1 MAKGKGNVKGLY
13 LEIGGDADGLKTALS
28 DVNKSIAQTSGELKG
43 INRLLK
49 LDPKNTELL
58 AQKQEVLNENIAATE
73 SKLQTLKNAKEKCD
87 ADMANGT
94 EVNAAQYR
102 DLQREIIYTE
112 NRLKKLKSDGNGSFG
127 DGVKRSVKEI
137 DDELKNT
144 GKELKE
150 VSRLLKL
157 DPNNTVLLKQKQ
169 ELLNKSVSDTKA
181 KLKEL
186 KAEKK
191 QCDADMKKGTE
202 VNSEEYRQLQRDI
215 IETKDSLKE
224 LKKEAHSSSSVLG
237 TQIKS
242 AGESISGIGEKFL
255 PVTAAMTGAA
265 TAAIGAAEATRE
277 YREDMSRLESA
288 FVSSNKT
295 VDDAHM
301 VYDGFYQILGESD
314 RSVEAVSHLAKLTNS
329 AEELAAWTDICAGVA
344 TTFGDSLPIEGLT
357 EAANETAK
365 VGEVTGPLADA
376 LNWVGI
382 SEDDFNAKLA
392 ACNSEKERSELI
404 TKTLS
409 DVYRDAGNTF
419 RESNADVMASRDA
432 AQRLNDAMAE
442 LGARVEPIITQVKM
456 RLAELAEWF
465 LSLDESTQNRILIIA
480 GIVAAIGP
488 ALIIIGK
495 IATGVSTVISVLKTL
510 SSVFT
515 VIKTGFTIVKTAA
528 MAFNAVLA
536 ANPIGLIITLVV
548 AIGAALVT
556 LYQKCEWF
564 RNGVN
569 SIVNFIKTNWKELAT
584 ILINP
589 FVGLFNLLYK
599 LNPKFRQW
607 VDNTVG
613 SIKNGFNKMLE
624 FIKTNWK
631 ELATILVNPFVGLFN
646 LLYKLNPKFRQWVD
660 NTVGSIKNGFN
671 KMFEV
676 GGHII
681 TGLWNGI
688 SDKVEWLKSKVR
700 GVVDKIKSWFT
711 GKEGFDEHSPSK
723 WAKKVSDFLME
734 GLANGVNENMSV
746 EEAFKTKIANIKEFV
761 TSNLSDIEA
770 EYIQKQQS
778 FAGKLKTAD
787 LYSKT
792 SITFSGFG
800 ADGGDETIEDIELT
814 DWNNPIAEMA
824 AYADKLLALENRLQT
839 TDIDDGIRDDFLEL
853 VRNMGYEGQD
863 YIDKLLSVDT
873 GKFDEYMQGYQ
884 IYQKEA
890 ELAASATYAKEAQR
904 LEDDFLG
911 TVTGSLDTIV
921 QKFGEGGKNSA
932 QEFGSKFN
940 AEMDS
945 IMSEIN
951 RRISSIRAT
960 INDARTSLNSMA
972 RNYTTNNNNS
982 RNYSVT
988 INNKGGSNSS
998 AYEQHRQVNKLFNKL
1013 DLEGAL

>member
-1 MAKGKGNVKGLY
+1 
-13 LEIGGDADGLKTALS
+13 
-28 DVNKSIAQTSGELKG
+28 
-43 INRLLK
+43 
-49 LDPKNTELL
+49 
-58 AQKQEVLNENIAATE
+58 
-73 SKLQTLKNAKEKCD
+73 
-87 ADMANGT
+87 
-94 EVNAAQYR
+94 
-102 DLQREIIYTE
+102 
-112 NRLKKLKSDGNGSFG
+112 
-127 DGVKRSVKEI
+127 
-137 DDELKNT
+137 
-144 GKELKE
+144 
-150 VSRLLKL
+150 
-157 DPNNTVLLKQKQ
+157 
-169 ELLNKSVSDTKA
+169 
-181 KLKEL
+181 
-186 KAEKK
+186 
-191 QCDADMKKGTE
+191 
-202 VNSEEYRQLQRDI
+202 
-215 IETKDSLKE
+215 
-224 LKKEAHSSSSVLG
+224 
-237 TQIKS
+237 
-242 AGESISGIGEKFL
+242 
-255 PVTAAMTGAA
+255 
-265 TAAIGAAEATRE
+265 
-277 YREDMSRLESA
+277 
-288 FVSSNKT
+288 
-295 VDDAHM
+295 
-301 VYDGFYQILGESD
+301 
-314 RSVEAVSHLAKLTNS
+314 
-329 AEELAAWTDICAGVA
+329 
-344 TTFGDSLPIEGLT
+344 
-357 EAANETAK
+357 
-365 VGEVTGPLADA
+365 
-376 LNWVGI
+376 
-382 SEDDFNAKLA
+382 
-392 ACNSEKERSELI
+392 
-404 TKTLS
+404 
-409 DVYRDAGNTF
+409 
-419 RESNADVMASRDA
+419 
-432 AQRLNDAMAE
+432 
-442 LGARVEPIITQVKM
+442 
-456 RLAELAEWF
+456 
-465 LSLDESTQNRILIIA
+465 
-480 GIVAAIGP
+480 
-488 ALIIIGK
+488 
-495 IATGVSTVISVLKTL
+495 
-510 SSVFT
+510 
-515 VIKTGFTIVKTAA
+515 
-528 MAFNAVLA
+528 
-536 ANPIGLIITLVV
+536 
-548 AIGAALVT
+548 
-556 LYQKCEWF
+556 
-564 RNGVN
+564 
-569 SIVNFIKTNWKELAT
+569 
-584 ILINP
+584 
-589 FVGLFNLLYK
+589 
-599 LNPKFRQW
+599 
-607 VDNTVG
+607 
-613 SIKNGFNKMLE
+613 
-624 FIKTNWK
+624 
-631 ELATILVNPFVGLFN
+631 
-646 LLYKLNPKFRQWVD
+646 
-660 NTVGSIKNGFN
+660 
-671 KMFEV
+671 MFEV

>member
-191 QCDADMKKGTE
+191 RCDADMKKGTE

-215 IETKDSLKE
+215 IETKDSLKQ
-224 LKKEAHSSSSVLG
+224 LKKEAHSSASVLG
-237 TQIKS
+237 AQIKS
-242 AGESISGIGEKFL
+242 AGESISGVGEKFL

-295 VDDAHM
+295 VKDAHM

-382 SEDDFNAKLA
+382 SEDSFNKKLA
-392 ACNSEKERSELI
+392 ACNSEKKRSELI

-432 AQRLNDAMAE
+432 AQRLNNAMAE
-442 LGARVEPIITQVKM
+442 LGARVEPIITKIKM

-465 LSLDESTQNRILIIA
+465 LSLDENTQKTILLAAGIIA
-480 GIVAAIGP
+480 AIAP
-488 ALIIIGK
+488 LIIIIGQLVTAIGSISTGAA
-495 IATGVSTVISVLKTL
+495 IAGGAI
-510 SSVFT
+510 
-515 VIKTGFTIVKTAA
+515 KTAA
-528 MAFNAVLA
+528 SVADSALSKLFALML
-536 ANPIGLIITLVV
+536 ANPISIVIV
-548 AIGAALVT
+548 AIVGIGAALVT

-569 SIVNFIKTNWKELAT
+569 SNVNFIKTNWKELAT

-607 VDNTVG
+607 VDN
-613 SIKNGFNKMLE
+613 N
-624 FIKTNWK
+624 
-631 ELATILVNPFVGLFN
+631 VN
-646 LLYKLNPKFRQWVD
+646 
-660 NTVGSIKNGFN
+660 SIKNGFN

-723 WAKKVSDFLME
+723 WAQKVGDFVME
-734 GLANGVNENMSV
+734 GLANGVNENMSA

-792 SITFSGFG
+792 SITFAGFG

-814 DWNNPIAEMA
+814 DWNQPIAEMA

-890 ELAASATYAKEAQR
+890 ELAASATYGKEAQR
-904 LEDDFLG
+904 IEDDFLA
-911 TVTGSLDTIV
+911 TVTDSLDTII
-921 QKFGEGGKNSA
+921 QKFGEGGKTSA
-932 QEFGSKFN
+932 KEFGSKFN

-960 INDARTSLNSMA
+960 SNDARTRLNSMA
-972 RNYTTNNNNS
+972 RSYTTNNNNS
-982 RNYSVT
+982 RKYSVT
-988 INNKGGSNSS
+988 INNKGGSGSS

>member
-112 NRLKKLKSDGNGSFG
+112 NRLKSLTDEQNANNSVIEKISKNLKDAGDKI
-127 DGVKRSVKEI
+127 DGVGKKLMPVTAGITALGAASVAAFNEV
-137 DDELKNT
+137 DEGYDTIVTKT
-144 GKELKE
+144 GA
-150 VSRLLKL
+150 
-157 DPNNTVLLKQKQ
+157 TG
-169 ELLNKSVSDTKA
+169 
-181 KLKEL
+181 
-186 KAEKK
+186 
-191 QCDADMKKGTE
+191 DALEGLQDSMNDVFGSMPTDAAAAGVAIGE
-202 VNSEEYRQLQRDI
+202 VNTRFGATGETLEELSKRFIEFSTINETDLNNSIGMTNKIMKAWNIDSEQ
-215 IETKDSLKE
+215 T
-224 LKKEAHSSSSVLG
+224 SSVLG
-237 TQIKS
+237 LITTKAQETGISVDTLMNSTLESNAVFKEMGLTFEQSIVLMSEFEKNGVNSSTAITGLRKAVANYTKQGLTMEQGLEKTIEKIKN
-242 AGESISGIGEKFL
+242 AKTE
-255 PVTAAMTGAA
+255 TAALQEAQ
-265 TAAIGAAEATRE
+265 AIFGNKGAAEMTNAIRE
-277 YREDMSRLESA
+277 GRLS
-288 FVSSNKT
+288 
-295 VDDAHM
+295 
-301 VYDGFYQILGESD
+301 I
-314 RSVEAVSHLAKLTNS
+314 
-329 AEELAAWTDICAGVA
+329 EELSASMTDYA
-344 TTFGDSLPIEGLT
+344 TTVTDTFNATLDPPDQ
-357 EAANETAK
+357 AK
-365 VGEVTGPLADA
+365 VA
-376 LNWVGI
+376 LN
-382 SEDDFNAKLA
+382 NLKLA
-392 ACNSEKERSELI
+392 GADL
-404 TKTLS
+404 
-409 DVYRDAGNTF
+409 GNTLLSAVAPILEQLVGKLQSLAQWF
-419 RESNADVMASRDA
+419 SNLDENQKTM
-432 AQRLNDAMAE
+432 
-442 LGARVEPIITQVKM
+442 IIT
-456 RLAELAEWF
+456 
-465 LSLDESTQNRILIIA
+465 IA

-488 ALIIIGK
+488 ALIIIGN

-515 VIKTGFTIVKTAA
+515 VVKTGFTIVKTAA

-607 VDNTVG
+607 VDNTV
-613 SIKNGFNKMLE
+613 N
-624 FIKTNWK
+624 
-631 ELATILVNPFVGLFN
+631 
-646 LLYKLNPKFRQWVD
+646 
-660 NTVGSIKNGFN
+660 SIKNGFN

-723 WAKKVSDFLME
+723 WAQKVGDFVME
-734 GLANGVNENMSV
+734 GLANGVNENMSA
-746 EEAFKTKIANIKEFV
+746 EEAFKTKISNIKEFV

-800 ADGGDETIEDIELT
+800 VDGGDETIEDIELT
-814 DWNNPIAEMA
+814 DWNKPIAEMA